1 MIYLCNLPDCYSLT
15 PEGTFRAVEPTDA
28 AVAAAII
35 PGCEDLSAISS
46 TRTTGSAREL
56 RYDEFAERDRPLN
69 PLGSQFAG
77 RPIFGT
83 IVVMPLVAS

>member
-46 TRTTGSAREL
+46 TRTSGSAP
-56 RYDEFAERDRPLN
+56 ERR
-69 PLGSQFAG
+69 
-77 RPIFGT
+77 
-83 IVVMPLVAS
+83 